1 MASDGHFYNFIKNE
15 TGNVEMV
22 IDAFLKGLTRLGSD
36 FLGVRFMQ
44 IHFAPRTMLPAEGPF
59 SPRNNQK
66 WKSRDSSSS
75 VFFQL
80 SLSPLSFAPVI
91 IRLECFQG
99 GLERTWQEITCGA
112 VVFFF
117 FFPATPKL
125 TTPPPTHHVR
135 GGPLLSFLQLKNTKR
150 PPLGCACKSPPT
162 VFFFCLLLRHNF
174 LSWLGK
180 EKQMGQRFDKEPIK
194 PLKDAHSRESTGRR
208 EEREKSIRKVASHKR
223 LRH

>member
-162 VFFFCLLLRHNF
+162 VFF
-174 LSWLGK
+174 LSSSSTQFPQLIGK
-180 EKQMGQRFDKEPIK
+180 
-194 PLKDAHSRESTGRR
+194 
-208 EEREKSIRKVASHKR
+208 RKTNGSAFR
-223 LRH
+223 